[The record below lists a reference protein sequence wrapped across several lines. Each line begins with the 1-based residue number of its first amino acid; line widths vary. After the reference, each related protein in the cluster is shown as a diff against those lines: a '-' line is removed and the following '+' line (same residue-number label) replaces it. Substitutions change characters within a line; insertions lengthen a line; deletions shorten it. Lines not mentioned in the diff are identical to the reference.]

1 MAKFCAWAVVWAC
14 LLTGCQ
20 TCKEVKRR
28 LTWAEPNPRVTLPE
42 IYGRLSAE
50 LSRPER
56 RSSDEPRL
64 TIAVEGMPITMFA
77 RWVADRAAVSVVIDD
92 RLEGRTVTLDVA
104 DVAVSDVLGMVARR
118 ANSQVTR
125 SGKLY
130 FLGELRPEDR
140 GVMVRKCTRLSQ
152 EEWNNAISVLLS
164 EHGRCQP
171 FTDGL
176 VVVGDRVE
184 VLQRISELIDQVEAA
199 EAAAWVVQL
208 YIVSLTADDVMSLGL
223 DVLPALEVA
232 ATVASASNGALPSL
246 TPTTQLK
253 GGLDVVLQA
262 ARERSSVSIVGEPL
276 FLLVDGETSHL
287 GSGQRVP
294 IPLRTVSNQGTVNT
308 TAYQFVDTGFQ
319 LDVGIREV
327 GFDRTKLTVNAAIS
341 SVVGYV
347 DQAPILAK
355 DDFKSASV
363 ISSGGV
369 YLLGALD
376 RTGNE
381 KNVAKWLG
389 IGGRDKQTK
398 QLVQV
403 WARSYRIAGPCP
415 AHDGPE
421 PGPTGG
427 ATLAQPSAP
436 AQAEIVPLPPVDGTQ
451 EVGPVLLQ

>member
-1 MAKFCAWAVVWAC
+1 M
-14 LLTGCQ
+14 
-20 TCKEVKRR
+20 
-28 LTWAEPNPRVTLPE
+28 
-42 IYGRLSAE
+42 
-50 LSRPER
+50 
-56 RSSDEPRL
+56 
-64 TIAVEGMPITMFA
+64 TIAVERMPITLFA
-77 RWVADRAAVSVVIDD
+77 RWVAERAGVSVVVDD
-92 RLEGRTVTLDVA
+92 RLEHRTVTLDVR

-118 ANSQVTR
+118 AGSQVTR
-125 SGKLY
+125 QGKLY

-152 EEWNNAISVLLS
+152 EEWTQAVAVLLS

-176 VVVGDRVE
+176 LVVGDRVE

-208 YIVSLTADDVMSLGL
+208 YVVSLTSDDVMSLGL

-232 ATVASASNGALPSL
+232 ATVASASNGGLANL
-246 TPTTQLK
+246 TPNASLK
-253 GGLDVVLQA
+253 GGLDVVMKA

-308 TAYQFVDTGFQ
+308 TSYQFVDTGFQ

-327 GFDRTKLTVNAAIS
+327 GYDRTRLTVNAAIS

-355 DDFKSASV
+355 DDFNSASV

-381 KNVAKWLG
+381 KTVAKWLG
-389 IGGRDKQTK
+389 LGGRDKQSK
-398 QLVQV
+398 QLVQI
-403 WARSYRIAGPCP
+403 WARAYRIAGPITCDTRP
-415 AHDGPE
+415 EAGADGRS
-421 PGPTGG
+421 
-427 ATLAQPSAP
+427 ALAEPSALAP
-436 AQAEIVPLPPVDGTQ
+436 AGGEESLPPGVGSQTESLPTLPITPLPRVDATQ
-451 EVGPVLLQ
+451 EVGPVMLQ

>member
-1 MAKFCAWAVVWAC
+1 
-14 LLTGCQ
+14 
-20 TCKEVKRR
+20 
-28 LTWAEPNPRVTLPE
+28 
-42 IYGRLSAE
+42 
-50 LSRPER
+50 
-56 RSSDEPRL
+56 
-64 TIAVEGMPITMFA
+64 MFA
-77 RWVADRAAVSVVIDD
+77 RWVADRAGVSVVIDD
-92 RLEGRTVTLDVA
+92 RLEGRTVTLDVS

-184 VLQRISELIDQVEAA
+184 VLQRIAELIDQVEAA

-232 ATVASASNGALPSL
+232 ATVASASNGGLPSL
-246 TPTTQLK
+246 APTTQLK

-376 RTGNE
+376 RTGND
-381 KNVAKWLG
+381 KTVAKWLG
-389 IGGRDKQTK
+389 LGGRDKQTK

-415 AHDGPE
+415 DHDSPE

-436 AQAEIVPLPPVDGTQ
+436 ATEDIIPLPPVRSAQSGEQ
-451 EVGPVLLQ
+451 WPLAE